1 MKFVKNIMWV
11 LLALVVVSCSNE
23 NYEIEYTPI
32 APMGGQYRIISI
44 VDEAGTEL
52 KSKIGSSDRYV
63 FLSNTVEYDSDKCWI
78 RIGRYSY
85 AASNFAS
92 INGKINCNVSDKS
105 NMTFSGTNVENF
117 AGNVSSSTSTFDVTG
132 IVVENGATCPSKEV
146 TESIAFTFTN
156 SKFPGKTYKVTG
168 WKYTGWPEDL

>member
-52 KSKIGSSDRYV
+52 KSQIGSSDRYV
-63 FLSNTVEYDSDKCWI
+63 FLSNTVLDESDKCWV

-92 INGKINCNVSDKS
+92 INGKVSCNVTNRA
-105 NMTFSGTNVENF
+105 NMTFSGSAVENL
-117 AGNVSSSTSTFDVTG
+117 AGNVASSTSTFTVEG
-132 IVVENGATCPSKEV
+132 VVVEDGVKCPSGEV
-146 TESIAFTFTN
+146 TESITLTFTN
-156 SKFPGKTYKVTG
+156 SKFPGKTYTVTG